1 MLTGALAPA
10 PCSLLI
16 STVLLTGQHF
26 LQLMVLQAPSNWME
40 KIWEFSFLQND
51 LSPHTRWVLRGQQ
64 RMTWLPLKIGLLP
77 QVLSMNYLTAHR
89 RQKHFFQVP
98 RLISL
103 SFLKSNWTVTHGPP
117 VAEAWTIR
125 AQGLT
130 VVGVQEDGSVASV
143 PWASWACRPAPV
155 ALGSVLPGPEGRS
168 GNRQLGKWDK
178 KLSLSVFFLE
188 NFQVSHTAR
197 SHHGRSH
204 PWQRSCGEDLT
215 GKGRTGLEGFPG
227 PARASTPKLKSVCL
241 LFITLCLS
249 PTLLTFTG
257 GYPRP
262 PFSEENQVRALVN
275 KPPGLERSIF
285 TLTPLLL
292 F

>member
-1 MLTGALAPA
+1 MAASQDRPSAAGSVYEL
-10 PCSLLI
+10 SD
-16 STVLLTGQHF
+16 STSTAETFFSGPTSHF
-26 LQLMVLQAPSNWME
+26 
-40 KIWEFSFLQND
+40 
-51 LSPHTRWVLRGQQ
+51 
-64 RMTWLPLKIGLLP
+64 
-77 QVLSMNYLTAHR
+77 
-89 RQKHFFQVP
+89 
-98 RLISL
+98 L

-204 PWQRSCGEDLT
+204 P
-215 GKGRTGLEGFPG
+215 
-227 PARASTPKLKSVCL
+227 
-241 LFITLCLS
+241 
-249 PTLLTFTG
+249 
-257 GYPRP
+257 
-262 PFSEENQVRALVN
+262 
-275 KPPGLERSIF
+275 
-285 TLTPLLL
+285 
-292 F
+292 